1 MSIKQPMKKID
12 TLNAKKLKP
21 KKSTV
26 NFLLNFSKSL
36 EVIRTKAEVY
46 RITKN

>member
-12 TLNAKKLKP
+12 TLNANKLKP
-21 KKSTV
+21 KKATV
-26 NFLLNFSKSL
+26 NFLLRFSKSI
-36 EVIRTKAEVY
+36 EVVRTSSEVY